1 MNEGRDQ
8 AGEDPVGSGTLPVS
22 FKAPNDDEAVSAA
35 PESRKGYEV
44 RTSVRSFGGFQKA
57 VPAWSARTDDTQC
70 PVSSEGPS
78 HWNAQD
84 TACLPL
90 SGGMAA
96 SLVDEILA
104 PANAAF
110 RKAATKLPR
119 VATRT
124 ALSINAFQSLTA
136 RLQLNDFSIRSS
148 VRMAS
153 RVSCTDPFGS
163 RPSSMAEMNSRSINS
178 IPLSDTAT
186 SLRSIWFSRPS

>member
-22 FKAPNDDEAVSAA
+22 FKTPNDDEAVSAA
-35 PESRKGYEV
+35 PESRKGYEM

-124 ALSINAFQSLTA
+124 ALSINAFRSLPA
-136 RLQLNDFSIRSS
+136 GVS
-148 VRMAS
+148 RMI
-153 RVSCTDPFGS
+153 
-163 RPSSMAEMNSRSINS
+163 SRSG
-178 IPLSDTAT
+178 PACAWRLECHAPT
-186 SLRSIWFSRPS
+186 RSAPGLPRWPR